1 MKLLFDHNR
10 SPRLVQKLSDLY
22 PQSEHVYNIGLDR
35 ATDDEVWHVAH
46 DNEFIIVTRDADFS
60 DLSTLRGFPPKIIW
74 IHTGNCPTSQIE
86 AALRAQRGQI
96 EALGTDNSNGI
107 LMIL

>member
-1 MKLLFDHNR
+1 VKLLFDHNL

-35 ATDDEVWHVAH
+35 ATDDEVWHVAQ
-46 DNEFIIVTRDADFS
+46 DSGYVVVTRDADFS

-74 IHTGNCPTSQIE
+74 IRIGNCPTSRIE
-86 AALRAQRGQI
+86 AALRAQEEQI
-96 EALGTDNSNGI
+96 SAFGDDSGSGI

>member
-1 MKLLFDHNR
+1 MKLLFDHNL
-10 SPRLVQKLSDLY
+10 SPRLAQKLSDLY

-46 DNEFIIVTRDADFS
+46 DNDYVVVTRDSDFS

-74 IHTGNCPTSQIE
+74 IRIGNCPTSRIE
-86 AALRAQRGQI
+86 AVLRAQEEQI
-96 EALGTDNSNGI
+96 KVFANDSSSGV